1 MKQQAINP
9 ADLVSP
15 GAILALVSDTASTAL
30 TALVPDAAD
39 IGAALDRAYG
49 RNGWFLYWDEDLR
62 GQPVRGTITL
72 AYDRQTL
79 VVG

>member
-1 MKQQAINP
+1 MKHQPINA
-9 ADLVSP
+9 ADLASP
-15 GAILALVSDTASTAL
+15 GAILALVSDTAN
-30 TALVPDAAD
+30 
-39 IGAALDRAYG
+39 IGVALDRAYG

-62 GQPVRGTITL
+62 GQPIRGTITL